1 VTRRSLLVAAGWL
14 GAAVVAVLVG
24 LAAISVIGTGLMS
37 SNDGAPRSEA
47 EVAREVAALPPRPA
61 TPTPS
66 PSPSVSA
73 SLGAR
78 PASKSF
84 PTRAGTVVAVCSA
97 AGAEIVMSPYSGF
110 TVHEQTQGA
119 QRQAEGEFRGSSD
132 DKDRVKVSVTC
143 PGGVPAMTTRSRRD

>member
-1 VTRRSLLVAAGWL
+1 LLVAAGWF

-47 EVAREVAALPPRPA
+47 EVAREVAALPPRSATP

-78 PASKSF
+78 PATKSF

-143 PGGVPAMTTRSRRD
+143 PGGVPALTTRSRRD